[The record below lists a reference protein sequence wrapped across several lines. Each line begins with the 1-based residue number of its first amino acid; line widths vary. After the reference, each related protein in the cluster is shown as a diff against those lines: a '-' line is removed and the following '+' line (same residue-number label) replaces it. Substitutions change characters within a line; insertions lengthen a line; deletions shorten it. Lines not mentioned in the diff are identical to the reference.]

1 MARSVDI
8 NLFKGFKNIED
19 GARPCPMRREAP
31 IAEWGQSVGWCSVC
45 KNKRNLFGRHN
56 RGVKPGEEGRG
67 EWIIEN
73 TFGLQK
79 YREKTLRNLL
89 RNVSFL
95 SFSLFFLFTCTRV
108 FLVCMILVTL
118 PGRIT
123 SGRRISHERHRN
135 ILYRFVRSK
144 ILFLE
149 YFVILMDLKKNKYS
163 IRCFLSLLPK
173 RLNIK

>member
-56 RGVKPGEEGRG
+56 RGVKPGEERRG

-118 PGRIT
+118 PDGLQVEDASLT
-123 SGRRISHERHRN
+123 SVIEIFYIASSEARSCFSS
-135 ILYRFVRSK
+135 IL
-144 ILFLE
+144 
-149 YFVILMDLKKNKYS
+149 
-163 IRCFLSLLPK
+163 
-173 RLNIK
+173 